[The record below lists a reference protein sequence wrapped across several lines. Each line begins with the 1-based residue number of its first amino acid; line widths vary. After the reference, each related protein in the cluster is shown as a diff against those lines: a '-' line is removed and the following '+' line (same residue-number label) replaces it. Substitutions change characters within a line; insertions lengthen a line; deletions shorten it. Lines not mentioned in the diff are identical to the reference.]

1 MPVKRT
7 PQAEA
12 DLISIFLESAQRFGT
27 RQAEIYAAKLSA
39 CFVLLETMPAMA
51 RERLEISPPVR
62 VHFYGSHL
70 IVYVVEGDDILLL
83 RILHERS
90 DWERELQ

>member
-12 DLISIFLESAQRFGT
+12 DLIDIFLESAQRFGMK
-27 RQAEIYAAKLSA
+27 QADIYAAKLSA
-39 CFVLLETMPAMA
+39 CFELLDTLPSMA

-62 VHFYGSHL
+62 VHFHGSHV
-70 IVYVVEGDDILLL
+70 IAYAIDEDDIVIL
-83 RILHERS
+83 RVLHERC

>member
-12 DLISIFLESAQRFGT
+12 DLIDIFLESAQRFGT
-27 RQAEIYAAKLSA
+27 KQAEIYAAKLSA
-39 CFVLLETMPAMA
+39 CFELLETMPSMA

-62 VHFYGSHL
+62 VHFHGSHV
-70 IVYVVEGDDILLL
+70 IAYVLDGDDIVLL
-83 RILHERS
+83 RVLHERR
-90 DWERELQ
+90 DWEGELQ

>member
-12 DLISIFLESAQRFGT
+12 DLIDIFLESAQRFGT
-27 RQAEIYAAKLSA
+27 NQAEIYAAKLSA
-39 CFVLLETMPAMA
+39 CFELLETMPSMA

-62 VHFYGSHL
+62 VHFHGSHV
-70 IVYVVEGDDILLL
+70 IVYAVEDDDIVLL
-83 RILHERS
+83 RVLHERR

>member
-12 DLISIFLESAQRFGT
+12 DLIDIFLESAQRFGAN
-27 RQAEIYAAKLSA
+27 QAEIYAAKLSA
-39 CFVLLETMPAMA
+39 CFELLETMPSMA

-62 VHFYGSHL
+62 VHFHGSHV
-70 IVYVVEGDDILLL
+70 IVYAVEGDDIVLL
-83 RILHERS
+83 RVLHERR